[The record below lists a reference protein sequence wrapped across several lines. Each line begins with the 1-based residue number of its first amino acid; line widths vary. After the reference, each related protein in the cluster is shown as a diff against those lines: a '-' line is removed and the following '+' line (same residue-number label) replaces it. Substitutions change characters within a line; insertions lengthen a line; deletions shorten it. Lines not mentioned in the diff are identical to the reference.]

1 MFSQSFKL
9 NQVGQ
14 QKLFRMHYESKF
26 KVKFFL
32 FLTWTFKLRHLGLDF
47 GIFNCIF
54 GFLTIQNLPVPIF
67 MMFTH
72 LYVEF
77 SIILAWPW
85 ISRSQASNVK
95 RPFWAK
101 FQILVTWEINNC
113 NLKLG
118 NFVCPIRPCNC
129 AKFEGNLRWWVLD
142 LSYMY
147 HFSYG
152 INKKSYTYWLDS
164 IKLSSS
170 CETQSRKNTDRNHV
184 NEQDTHTT
192 HREKDEI
199 RRG

>member
-72 LYVEF
+72 LYVKLL
-77 SIILAWPW
+77 IVLAWLLTL
-85 ISRSQASNVK
+85 RSQASNVK

-129 AKFEGNLRWWVLD
+129 AKFEGNLRWWMLG
-142 LSYMY
+142 LYHAYMKFPFCRWVIFEKQKY
-147 HFSYG
+147 
-152 INKKSYTYWLDS
+152 YWP
-164 IKLSSS
+164 
-170 CETQSRKNTDRNHV
+170 Q
-184 NEQDTHTT
+184 
-192 HREKDEI
+192 
-199 RRG
+199 